1 MSEYSLISI
10 IKQLQIMNK
19 IIYIQPLVLFVCI
32 HSFRSDSQTSSIWN
46 PSDRNNP
53 SPYFIFQTEFS
64 LFKRFKTKTKT
75 KTKKK
80 RRFLS
85 PSDVDTY
92 SLRWPNHHHR
102 RTIAVS
108 GATEGRQHDESS
120 NEDPLQN
127 PRGFHHDPCSFN
139 RPALHPHVS
148 RLLRLLLRSL
158 LVSPP

>member
-10 IKQLQIMNK
+10 INQLQIMNK

-80 RRFLS
+80 KKIFISARCRYLFLTMTQSPPPANNRRI
-85 PSDVDTY
+85 
-92 SLRWPNHHHR
+92 RRHR
-102 RTIAVS
+102 RAATRRIFQRRSSPKSSWVS
-108 GATEGRQHDESS
+108 S
-120 NEDPLQN
+120 
-127 PRGFHHDPCSFN
+127 
-139 RPALHPHVS
+139 
-148 RLLRLLLRSL
+148 
-158 LVSPP
+158 